1 MFVVLMNPSF
11 SEHND
16 MQYLCLIYSDGT
28 HQQSM
33 DEAAQQ
39 AYMGAYFSFTKAI
52 QESGNFL
59 AGEALHGVDTA
70 TSVRVRDGKVVSTD
84 GPFAE
89 TKEFLGGFYMI
100 TAADLDEAIEIAS
113 RIPTAT
119 YGTIEVRP
127 VMKFS

>member
-1 MFVVLMNPSF
+1 MFVVLMNPLP
-11 SEHND
+11 EHTD

-59 AGEALHGVDTA
+59 AGEALHGVETA

-113 RIPTAT
+113 RIPTAAH
-119 YGTIEVRP
+119 GTVEVRP
-127 VMKFS
+127 VMTFS